1 MTNKSVDLF
10 WFLSQILKD
19 KNQNIF
25 DELSDVD
32 KNKWSTFMIDKYL
45 SMDPMYTILISD
57 FSRYSL
63 SLPREIVYKFYS
75 NLIPKRT
82 NTFIRYI
89 KGSKKTQT
97 HSPEFIEKLQAM
109 YECSKKD
116 ALQYAN
122 LFSKDEEAAYM
133 LKFGIIKKKE
143 K

>member
-1 MTNKSVDLF
+1 
-10 WFLSQILKD
+10 
-19 KNQNIF
+19 
-25 DELSDVD
+25 
-32 KNKWSTFMIDKYL
+32 
-45 SMDPMYTILISD
+45 MDPMYTILISD